1 MASLIRPV
9 PGNTNDRAATEAIA
23 REMDTDVELVK
34 EIYDE
39 ELTTLA
45 SDAKITQFLGVLTS
59 RRVKLRLRKH

>member
-1 MASLIRPV
+1 MAAMIRP
-9 PGNTNDRAATEAIA
+9 PQGSNARATTEAIA
-23 REMDTDVELVK
+23 KETDTDVEVVK

-45 SDAKITQFLGVLTS
+45 TDAKITQFLGVLTS